1 MNHNLHYPNLEHC
14 DVEPTSGTVNKNPPP
29 SASLSDKILEQM
41 TAPLPVLYDFRIEKE
56 VLKKNTQDSSLST
69 IIAKNK
75 MDITQNFTS
84 YQKSILQKMKSITN
98 ASQERCASIL
108 MKTNF
113 KLNESIEAYYRGGP

>member
-1 MNHNLHYPNLEHC
+1 MVLKANLISFHFLII
-14 DVEPTSGTVNKNPPP
+14 PTYK
-29 SASLSDKILEQM
+29 
-41 TAPLPVLYDFRIEKE
+41 EKE